1 MGRGP
6 GPLALLGVN
15 YGVDY
20 PGYPWGGMLAQVVW
34 CLVIGIFLGYLTVRV
49 DSVLPAALASGAIT
63 AFQPMGGYLTL
74 DGGNPFVG
82 PVSTGI
88 LGGLGWIVTGIVCL
102 VWLIRRPK
110 KKPQEIQLLR
120 TKLR

>member
-1 MGRGP
+1 MGEELGWRGYLLPKLREFLPHWKAILVTGPVVGRGRA
-6 GPLALLGVN
+6 PLALLGVN

-63 AFQPMGGYLTL
+63 AFQPMAATSLWMGATPLWAPSPRG
-74 DGGNPFVG
+74 F
-82 PVSTGI
+82 
-88 LGGLGWIVTGIVCL
+88 
-102 VWLIRRPK
+102 
-110 KKPQEIQLLR
+110 
-120 TKLR
+120 